1 MDNQGIKFTAL
12 IIRSQQISPDDWK
25 VWTEALEIKEN
36 ESVRSVYAR
45 IKDRVKYDPQEIK
58 IVPLIT

>member
-1 MDNQGIKFTAL
+1 MNNQGIKFAAL
-12 IIRSQQISPDDWK
+12 IRRSQQISPDDWE
-25 VWTEALEIKEN
+25 VWTEAFEIEEN

-45 IKDRVKYDPQEIK
+45 IKTRVKYDPQENK